1 MGIKERRNVE
11 KAEMKRKIMEAAIDI
26 IEQEG
31 YEKLSIRKIA
41 AKIEYSPTTIYLY
54 YTDKAEIITD
64 MSNELYSKVFNDVV
78 TFINKNAVLTM
89 EQQIQ
94 EIMCIFI
101 KALCSEPEM
110 VKAIMFS
117 GMNVI
122 FANESSNCTP
132 TNTGISMLDDLISNG
147 ISQKVFRPDIQNSS
161 WMIISALL
169 GFVMSVITNKLYRHN
184 NFNQFVDDFVKILI
198 GGVKEWKYQTSPIK
212 VL

>member
-11 KAEMKRKIMEAAIDI
+11 KAEMKRKIMKAAIDI

-78 TFINKNAVLTM
+78 TFINKNAVLTL

-94 EIMCIFI
+94 EIMCVFI

-184 NFNQFVDDFVKILI
+184 NFNQFVDDFVNILI
-198 GGVKEWKYQTSPIK
+198 GGLRNENIK
-212 VL
+212 QVP

>member
-78 TFINKNAVLTM
+78 TFINKNAVLTL

-94 EIMCIFI
+94 EIMCVFI

-184 NFNQFVDDFVKILI
+184 NFNQFVDDFVNILI
-198 GGVKEWKYQTSPIK
+198 GGLRNENIK
-212 VL
+212 QVP

>member
-78 TFINKNAVLTM
+78 TFINKNAVLTL

-94 EIMCIFI
+94 EIMCVFI

-198 GGVKEWKYQTSPIK
+198 GGLRNENIK
-212 VL
+212 QVP

>member
-198 GGVKEWKYQTSPIK
+198 GGVKE
-212 VL
+212 